1 MLLCLTHI
9 HQAYRPASLSTHA
22 AFSHLHRCTL
32 GCTGRGNWT
41 TASGCLRRPDY
52 YGDLFFCSGTP
63 LTLFASIAH
72 VSLDFFDSKQLN
84 YLFAHV
90 VALELEIHLTRQIST
105 LAGKNT
111 ISDPEVV
118 SLEDIG
124 NDFMALITLMG
135 MKSGANE
142 WTVGLRLLY
151 THRHTHTILTVHLL
165 DVLSMPRRS

>member
-1 MLLCLTHI
+1 M
-9 HQAYRPASLSTHA
+9 
-22 AFSHLHRCTL
+22 
-32 GCTGRGNWT
+32 
-41 TASGCLRRPDY
+41 
-52 YGDLFFCSGTP
+52 
-63 LTLFASIAH
+63 
-72 VSLDFFDSKQLN
+72 
-84 YLFAHV
+84 

-142 WTVGLRLLY
+142 WTVRMEASSLY
-151 THRHTHTILTVHLL
+151 TRTHA
-165 DVLSMPRRS
+165 RF

>member
-1 MLLCLTHI
+1 MLLFPIFTDVLWD
-9 HQAYRPASLSTHA
+9 ALEEV
-22 AFSHLHRCTL
+22 
-32 GCTGRGNWT
+32 TGRLRQGASEDLIT
-41 TASGCLRRPDY
+41 TVILV
-52 YGDLFFCSGTP
+52 FCSGTP
-63 LTLFASIAH
+63 LKLFASIAH

-142 WTVGLRLLY
+142 WTVW
-151 THRHTHTILTVHLL
+151 
-165 DVLSMPRRS
+165 

>member
-1 MLLCLTHI
+1 MLLFPIFTDVLWDALEEITGRLRQGASEDLI
-9 HQAYRPASLSTHA
+9 TTVIYFRLPAATYIRLSTA
-22 AFSHLHRCTL
+22 V
-32 GCTGRGNWT
+32 
-41 TASGCLRRPDY
+41 
-52 YGDLFFCSGTP
+52 
-63 LTLFASIAH
+63 H

-142 WTVGLRLLY
+142 WTVWLRLLY

>member
-1 MLLCLTHI
+1 MLLFPIFTDVLWDALEEI
-9 HQAYRPASLSTHA
+9 
-22 AFSHLHRCTL
+22 
-32 GCTGRGNWT
+32 TGRLRQGASEDLIT
-41 TASGCLRRPDY
+41 TVIYFRLPAATYISFY
-52 YGDLFFCSGTP
+52 SCSR
-63 LTLFASIAH
+63 FAC
-72 VSLDFFDSKQLN
+72 FDSKQLN

-90 VALELEIHLTRQIST
+90 VSLELEIHLTRQIST

-135 MKSGANE
+135 MKSWANE
-142 WTVGLRLLY
+142 WTVWLRLLY

-165 DVLSMPRRS
+165 DVLSIPRRS

>member
-1 MLLCLTHI
+1 MLLFPIFTDVLWD
-9 HQAYRPASLSTHA
+9 ALEEV
-22 AFSHLHRCTL
+22 
-32 GCTGRGNWT
+32 TGRLRQGASEDLIT
-41 TASGCLRRPDY
+41 TVI
-52 YGDLFFCSGTP
+52 FFCSGTP

-142 WTVGLRLLY
+142 WTVWS
-151 THRHTHTILTVHLL
+151 
-165 DVLSMPRRS
+165 VLSSLRTQTHARF

>member
-1 MLLCLTHI
+1 M
-9 HQAYRPASLSTHA
+9 
-22 AFSHLHRCTL
+22 
-32 GCTGRGNWT
+32 
-41 TASGCLRRPDY
+41 
-52 YGDLFFCSGTP
+52 
-63 LTLFASIAH
+63 
-72 VSLDFFDSKQLN
+72 
-84 YLFAHV
+84 

-142 WTVGLRLLY
+142 WTVRMEGSSLY
-151 THRHTHTILTVHLL
+151 TRTHA
-165 DVLSMPRRS
+165 RF

>member
-1 MLLCLTHI
+1 M
-9 HQAYRPASLSTHA
+9 
-22 AFSHLHRCTL
+22 
-32 GCTGRGNWT
+32 
-41 TASGCLRRPDY
+41 
-52 YGDLFFCSGTP
+52 
-63 LTLFASIAH
+63 
-72 VSLDFFDSKQLN
+72 
-84 YLFAHV
+84 

-142 WTVGLRLLY
+142 WTVWLRLLY

>member
-1 MLLCLTHI
+1 VLPCLTYK
-9 HQAYRPASLSTHA
+9 HQAYRPASLSTNA

-41 TASGCLRRPDY
+41 TASGCLRRPDN
-52 YGDLFFCSGTP
+52 YGNLFFCSRSP
-63 LTLFASIAH
+63 LTFFASIAH
-72 VSLDFFDSKQLN
+72 VLLDLFDSKQLN

-142 WTVGLRLLY
+142 WTVWS
-151 THRHTHTILTVHLL
+151 
-165 DVLSMPRRS
+165 VLSSLHTQTHARF

>member
-1 MLLCLTHI
+1 MLLFPIFTDVLWD
-9 HQAYRPASLSTHA
+9 ALEEV
-22 AFSHLHRCTL
+22 
-32 GCTGRGNWT
+32 TGRLRQGASEDLIT
-41 TASGCLRRPDY
+41 TVTLV
-52 YGDLFFCSGTP
+52 FCSGTP

>member
-1 MLLCLTHI
+1 
-9 HQAYRPASLSTHA
+9 
-22 AFSHLHRCTL
+22 
-32 GCTGRGNWT
+32 
-41 TASGCLRRPDY
+41 
-52 YGDLFFCSGTP
+52 
-63 LTLFASIAH
+63 
-72 VSLDFFDSKQLN
+72 
-84 YLFAHV
+84 V

-142 WTVGLRLLY
+142 WTVRMEASSLY
-151 THRHTHTILTVHLL
+151 TRTHA
-165 DVLSMPRRS
+165 RF